1 MDFQFWDEHV
11 ERKRRHP
18 QSTTDGMPRCRATL
32 SLSHGWWHGSSTDE
46 LNIAVTQ
53 LWRRKICVLRLLETD
68 AIMLADVVIEEYQ
81 TGTTSLRNLPRR

>member
-1 MDFQFWDEHV
+1 VDLQFWDEHV
-11 ERKRRHP
+11 GEKDGTKSQRPLECDVAGRRCLCP
-18 QSTTDGMPRCRATL
+18 TAGGT
-32 SLSHGWWHGSSTDE
+32 WSSTDE